1 MKKRFLTRLASLS
14 LLVLLIAGLMM
25 LTGCSI
31 TNPANGNLKNYRLGE
46 DGQPIMDAP
55 VETKAPDES
64 GATTAPTGTAETQ
77 KPTEPGETQAT
88 AESEQPAG
96 TTDQTIQLVDV
107 SNMSEEVK
115 MSFFDYVKLPFSY
128 LLRWLYDLSGNYG
141 LALILFA
148 LIIKVILLPASAKSK
163 KGMMKMS
170 RLTPKVK
177 ALEAQY
183 GDDKQG
189 YQTAVNQL
197 YREEGAGG
205 CGGCIWSLLPLLLL
219 IPLYEIIRE
228 PITWLMF
235 HGNVSQKTLGEIQ
248 NVLLLAKNSAAASS
262 PIASLEITGVYWQM
276 QAMPHL
282 AGDVLKSVQ
291 AIDPAVVAMNTRFLG
306 VELATVPKL
315 MFWNNFDS
323 GVWNAIGQFLLPVLS
338 GGINMITMWI
348 SQKMNNTVIVDEK
361 GEKDEKM
368 AKQNQTNKAMTFM
381 MPLMSVYIGFVAPA
395 GLSLYWITQGITSMI
410 QDYFLTKHY
419 KKIYDAEDAVKQA
432 KAAEEAKREA
442 ERERQRQMRMAEN
455 PDGMVGNVSKKKQQ
469 QRERNEQAAKEAAY
483 LEKVGAKKAEEER
496 SEETKQDE
504 ARPNRRGRNYN
515 PNRYSLESEAEAE
528 QSAAESEGAEKE

>member
-1 MKKRFLTRLASLS
+1 MKKRFTHRAVSLS
-14 LLVLLIAGLMM
+14 LLVLLIAGLLM
-25 LTGCSI
+25 LTGCTI
-31 TNPANGNLKNYRLGE
+31 NNPANGNLKTNRIGE
-46 DGQPIMDAP
+46 DGEPILD
-55 VETKAPDES
+55 
-64 GATTAPTGTAETQ
+64 
-77 KPTEPGETQAT
+77 KPIETQAPDGT
-88 AESEQPAG
+88 G
-96 TTDQTIQLVDV
+96 TTTGPTDAQQTTEAGETKDPAETDKPAETGDTVQLVDV
-107 SNMSEEVK
+107 SALSDEVK

-128 LLRWLYDLSGNYG
+128 LLRWLYDLTGSYG

-148 LIIKVILLPASAKSK
+148 LLIKIILLPASAKSK

-248 NVLLLAKNSAAASS
+248 NVLLLAKHNAPADSL
-262 PIASLEITGVYWQM
+262 IHSLELTGAYWQM
-276 QAMPHL
+276 MAIPHL
-282 AGDVLKSVQ
+282 TGDVLKSVQ
-291 AIDPAVVAMNTRFLG
+291 AIDPAMVAMNTRFLG
-306 VELATVPKL
+306 VELATVPKVT
-315 MFWNNFDS
+315 FWKNFDS
-323 GVWNAIGQFLLPVLS
+323 GVWNAIGQFLLPLIS
-338 GGINMITMWI
+338 GGINMVTMWL
-348 SQKMNNTVIVDEK
+348 SQKMNNTVIVNDK
-361 GEKDEKM
+361 GEKDDDM
-368 AKQNQTNKAMTFM
+368 AKQNKTNKAMTYM

-395 GLSLYWITQGITSMI
+395 GLSLYWITQGVFSMI

-432 KAAEEAKREA
+432 QAAEEAKREA
-442 ERERQRQMRMAEN
+442 ERARQRQQRMAEN
-455 PDGMVGNVSKKKQQ
+455 PDGMVGSVSKKKQQ
-469 QRERNEQAAKEAAY
+469 QREKNEQAAKEAAY

-496 SEETKQDE
+496 PEETKQDE
-504 ARPNRRGRNYN
+504 SRPNRRGRNYD
-515 PNRYSLESEAEAE
+515 PHRYSQVNQPKAEEDA
-528 QSAAESEGAEKE
+528 SGSEGADKE